1 MSLYEELLECV
12 IDDDSEV
19 IRESVLN
26 KAGLNKEDLRDP
38 EKVKKALKNLN
49 GITSEYEKRSAII
62 NIISS
67 VIQTINALISITG
80 KFSTEGKI
88 AQALSILVVQTI
100 TEIAK
105 YHLGVSDYR
114 KLINKIDT
122 QINKISK
129 KIEKLNKDDKD
140 HKEEIKQLE
149 EIRNN
154 LKRSKGEVM
163 KRMREENKIEGK
175 EEEINH
181 EAEHPMSAFTDMIK

>member
-88 AQALSILVVQTI
+88 AQALSILVVMILLQPSRPLALKLVQTLR
-100 TEIAK
+100 ASK
-105 YHLGVSDYR
+105 RRVVC
-114 KLINKIDT
+114 IDLST
-122 QINKISK
+122 
-129 KIEKLNKDDKD
+129 
-140 HKEEIKQLE
+140 
-149 EIRNN
+149 RF
-154 LKRSKGEVM
+154 V
-163 KRMREENKIEGK
+163 
-175 EEEINH
+175 
-181 EAEHPMSAFTDMIK
+181 

>member
-1 MSLYEELLECV
+1 M
-12 IDDDSEV
+12 
-19 IRESVLN
+19 
-26 KAGLNKEDLRDP
+26 
-38 EKVKKALKNLN
+38 
-49 GITSEYEKRSAII
+49 
-62 NIISS
+62 
-67 VIQTINALISITG
+67 
-80 KFSTEGKI
+80 
-88 AQALSILVVQTI
+88 QTI

-175 EEEINH
+175 EEEINP
-181 EAEHPMSAFTDMIK
+181 EAEHPMSAFTGMIK